1 VVLTNGT
8 FKRIDSY
15 WRKAIWGGEQAGES
29 AAYGITED
37 LIKEG
42 FEAGRMKTGTPRVDG
57 RSLDYSKMNEE
68 KGDARP
74 DKFSYSDVTSP
85 LVHQRSCHMTYTS
98 LNVHDILRKVLIVR
112 QCLMVESKVSK
123 VLSVY

>member
-15 WRKAIWGGEQAGES
+15 WRKAIWGES
-29 AAYGITED
+29 RRKAYGITED

-42 FEAGRMKTGTPRVDG
+42 FEAGRMKTGTPPRVDG

-68 KGDARP
+68 K
-74 DKFSYSDVTSP
+74 VTRVISFHT
-85 LVHQRSCHMTYTS
+85 LMLLHRCSSKVLSHD
-98 LNVHDILRKVLIVR
+98 LFNVHDI
-112 QCLMVESKVSK
+112 
-123 VLSVY
+123 

>member
-15 WRKAIWGGEQAGES
+15 WRKAIWGGRAGES

-42 FEAGRMKTGTPRVDG
+42 FEAGRMKTGTPPSRWSFFG
-57 RSLDYSKMNEE
+57 L
-68 KGDARP
+68 
-74 DKFSYSDVTSP
+74 F
-85 LVHQRSCHMTYTS
+85 
-98 LNVHDILRKVLIVR
+98 
-112 QCLMVESKVSK
+112 
-123 VLSVY
+123 